1 MENNGEVG
9 NVERSLACSAAL
21 GVMVDLELIWTE
33 LFKIGSADEFIEK
46 IIGPMGE
53 MPDVNGDDM
62 GRILDSIMDTPAELL
77 AAQLKKNMPAYS
89 AADGKEVPPHVAK
102 IRMIEL
108 AMFEAACLY
117 VVQAVRADILKA
129 PEKEQWELACE
140 ARRRLGMLQ
149 GYMLGNRERGN
160 AMSAIAKLGADALHK
175 ENRAM
180 KQQVED
186 WCDKNLHLF
195 GSMEAAAEALRE
207 VVPLKHR
214 TLVGHVKAFKKSK
227 PLE

>member
-1 MENNGEVG
+1 MENTGEVD

-21 GVMVDLELIWTE
+21 GVMVDLESIWTE
-33 LFKIGSADEFIEK
+33 LFRAGSADDFMEN

-62 GRILDSIMDTPAELL
+62 ARILDSIMETPAELL
-77 AAQLKKNMPAYS
+77 AAQLKKYMPAYS
-89 AADGKEVPPHVAK
+89 TTSGKEVPPHVAK

-108 AMFEAACLY
+108 AMFEAACLF
-117 VVQAVRADILKA
+117 VVQAVRADVLRA

-149 GYMLGNRERGN
+149 GYMLGNRERGQSLS
-160 AMSAIAKLGADALHK
+160 AMAKSGADALHK
-175 ENRAM
+175 ENREM
-180 KQQVED
+180 KQQAFD
-186 WCDKNLHLF
+186 WLANNLDRF
-195 GSMEAAAEALRE
+195 KSMESAAEALRE

-214 TLVGHVKAFKKSK
+214 TLVDYVRSFKKAK
-227 PLE
+227 